1 MVSVRIN
8 GSESGIVGNDLSRLT
23 ELVELIKASI
33 DPEHMITS
41 IQVNGRELSDAEW
54 SSTVSQFGTAIIEV
68 ETDTPDRFVDD
79 RMACAADV
87 VRTCFFEF
95 RDARKC
101 FQAGDMVE
109 GNQRLLKAVNT
120 TRAFFD
126 WYSSISQL
134 MTEAKR
140 AQYDISVQVKEIT
153 EICKRLCQQQLY
165 QSWWALGETL
175 EKELEPKLDKLEDFC
190 RKYQKQAAA

>member
-8 GSESGIVGNDLSRLT
+8 GSESGIMGNNLSRLS

-41 IQVNGRELSDAEW
+41 ILVNGRELSDAEW
-54 SSTVSQFGTAIIEV
+54 AASVSQFGTSILEI
-68 ETDTPDRFVDD
+68 ETDTPERFVED

-87 VRTCFFEF
+87 VRTCYFEF

-101 FQAGDMVE
+101 FQSGDMVE

-120 TRAFFD
+120 ARAFFD
-126 WYSSISQL
+126 WYSSIMQL
-134 MTEAKR
+134 VSEGKR
-140 AQYDISVQVKEIT
+140 AHYDISNQVKEIT

-175 EKELEPKLDKLEDFC
+175 EKELEPKLDKLEDHC
-190 RKYQKQAAA
+190 RKFNKQV

>member
-1 MVSVRIN
+1 MVSVLIN
-8 GSESGIVGNDLSRLT
+8 GSESGIAGNGLSRLA

-33 DPEHMITS
+33 DPDHMITS
-41 IQVNGRELSDAEW
+41 ILVDGRELSDSEW
-54 SSTVSQFGTAIIEV
+54 GSAVSQFGTSIIEIQ
-68 ETDTPDRFVDD
+68 TDTPDRFVDD
-79 RMACAADV
+79 RMACAGDV
-87 VRTCFFEF
+87 VRTCYFEF

-101 FQAGDMVE
+101 FQSGDMVE

-120 TRAFFD
+120 ARAFFD
-126 WYSSISQL
+126 WYASIMQL
-134 MTEAKR
+134 TSEEKR
-140 AQYDISVQVKEIT
+140 AQYAISGQVTEIT

-190 RKYQKQAAA
+190 RKFQRQV